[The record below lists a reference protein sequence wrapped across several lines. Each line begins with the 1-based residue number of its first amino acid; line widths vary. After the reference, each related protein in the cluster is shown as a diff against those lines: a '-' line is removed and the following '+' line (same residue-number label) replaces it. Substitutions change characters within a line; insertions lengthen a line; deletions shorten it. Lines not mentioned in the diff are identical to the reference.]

1 MLQAT
6 PLTEGW
12 ILRHSDGTVDELP
25 AVVPGCV
32 HTDLL
37 AAGVIPDPFLGRN
50 ETEVAWVGR
59 RDWTYETDL
68 VPMNGHEQ
76 TDLVFDGLDTVAEIL
91 LDGRLLGRTR
101 NMHRSYRF
109 DVTGMSGRLAVRF
122 VSAYAEAEAVRGK
135 LGERPAAYA
144 EPYQYLRKMAC
155 SFGWDW
161 GPTLVTAGIWRP
173 VRLER
178 WSTARIARVRPLV
191 TVEQGVGVVELAVD
205 VERARVEAPLTVEAT
220 VGGEQVRASVDGTQ
234 GVVRLEVP
242 GARLWWPRGYGEQ
255 PLYDVELTLLH
266 EGRPLDVW
274 RRRVGFR
281 SVELDRSADAHGTG
295 FTLVV
300 NGERLFARGVNWIP
314 DDVFPSRV
322 TRERYR
328 ERLEQAA
335 DAGVDLVRVWGGGI
349 YESEDFYDACD
360 ELGLLVWQDFP
371 FACAAYPEEQPL
383 RGEVEAEARENVVR
397 LMPHPALVLWNGNN
411 ENLWGFRDWG
421 WEAGL
426 AGDSWGE
433 GYYLGVLP
441 RVVAELDPTR
451 PYTAG
456 SPWSG
461 SWEHHPNDPAH
472 GTHHSWE
479 VWNREDYAEY
489 RAEVPRFV
497 AEFGWQA
504 PPAYA
509 TLAGALP
516 GEVLAAD
523 SPGVLHHQKADDG
536 NGKLRRGLE
545 RHFAFPEGDFDRW
558 HYLMQVNQARAVA
571 AGIEHWR
578 SHWPVCA
585 GTVVWQLND
594 CWPVTSWAAID
605 GDGREKPLYHELRR
619 LYADRLLTVQMRGQQ
634 LVLAAVNQAGEP
646 WAGVLRLRRMSVD
659 GTVID
664 EAELDFHAA
673 RRTVTDVTV
682 PPELVPVGAK
692 EFLVADAGGD
702 GGADRGGALGTGQ
715 GSAGGASAGWG
726 GAAGTGQGSAGG
738 ASAGWGGAAGTG
750 QGSAGGASA
759 GWGGAAGT
767 DVGAAAVAG
776 AGRGSETASGAGAGH
791 GAGTEVSAAGCAGA
805 GWGGAAGT
813 DVGAAAVAGAGRGSE
828 TASGAGAGH
837 GGDTE
842 VSAAAGAGAS
852 HGSGAESSASQ
863 DAGAGAGQDADT
875 EVSAAAGASAVH
887 GAGAESSA
895 RLGAGA
901 DAGVRAGGL
910 RALYFPSSDRE
921 IPYPRPEFDVVVAA
935 GGVTVTAR
943 TLVRDL
949 LLQVDRLD
957 PAARADRGLVTL
969 LPGER
974 VTIGVSGWK
983 TPDPDAAR
991 SALYCLEPSR

>member
-12 ILRHSDGTVDELP
+12 ILRHEGGELP

-37 AAGVIPDPFLGRN
+37 AAGAIPDPFLGRN
-50 ETEVAWVGR
+50 ETDLAWVGR
-59 RDWTYETDL
+59 RDWTYETELPPVD
-68 VPMNGHEQ
+68 GHEQ

-91 LDGRLLGRTR
+91 LDGQLLGRTR

-109 DVTGMSGRLAVRF
+109 DVTGMAGRLAVRF

-173 VRLER
+173 VRIER
-178 WSTARIARVRPLV
+178 WSTARMARVRPLV
-191 TVEQGVGVVELAVD
+191 TVGEQGWGVVELAVE
-205 VERARVEAPLTVEAT
+205 VERARVEAPLRVEAS
-220 VGGEQVRASVDGTQ
+220 VGGVRASASLDGTE

-242 GARLWWPRGYGEQ
+242 DVGLWWPRGYGEQ

-266 EGRPLDVW
+266 EDRPLDVW
-274 RRRVGFR
+274 QRRVGFR
-281 SVELDRSADAHGTG
+281 SVELDRAADAHGTG

-314 DDVFPSRV
+314 DDVFPSRI

-328 ERLEQAA
+328 ERLGQAA
-335 DAGVDLVRVWGGGI
+335 DAGVDLVRIWGGGI

-397 LMPHPALVLWNGNN
+397 LMPHPSLVLWNGNN

-421 WEAGL
+421 WEARL

-489 RAEVPRFV
+489 RREVPRFV

-509 TLAGALP
+509 TLARALP

-619 LYADRLLTVQMRGQQ
+619 LYADRLLTLRGQ
-634 LVLAAVNQAGEP
+634 VLAVVNQTAEE
-646 WAGVLRLRRMSVD
+646 WAGAVRMRRMSVD
-659 GTVID
+659 GTVIG
-664 EAELDFHAA
+664 EADVEFRAGRRAVAEVSVPRELD
-673 RRTVTDVTV
+673 
-682 PPELVPVGAK
+682 PVGPK
-692 EFLVADAGGD
+692 EFLVADAD
-702 GGADRGGALGTGQ
+702 
-715 GSAGGASAGWG
+715 
-726 GAAGTGQGSAGG
+726 
-738 ASAGWGGAAGTG
+738 
-750 QGSAGGASA
+750 
-759 GWGGAAGT
+759 
-767 DVGAAAVAG
+767 
-776 AGRGSETASGAGAGH
+776 
-791 GAGTEVSAAGCAGA
+791 
-805 GWGGAAGT
+805 
-813 DVGAAAVAGAGRGSE
+813 
-828 TASGAGAGH
+828 
-837 GGDTE
+837 
-842 VSAAAGAGAS
+842 
-852 HGSGAESSASQ
+852 
-863 DAGAGAGQDADT
+863 
-875 EVSAAAGASAVH
+875 
-887 GAGAESSA
+887 
-895 RLGAGA
+895 
-901 DAGVRAGGL
+901 GL
-910 RALYFPSSDRE
+910 RAVHFPVADRE
-921 IPYPRPEFDVVVAA
+921 IPYPQPEFDVSVTPGA
-935 GGVTVTAR
+935 VTVTAH

-949 LLQVDRLD
+949 LLQADRLD

>member
-6 PLTEGW
+6 PLTDGW
-12 ILRHSDGTVDELP
+12 IVRHESAALP
-25 AVVPGCV
+25 ATVPGCV

-37 AAGVIPDPFLGRN
+37 AAGVIPDPFLGRD
-50 ETEVAWVGR
+50 EAEVAWVGR

-68 VPMNGHEQ
+68 TAAPAHSAHEQHEQHEQ

-91 LDGRLLGRTR
+91 LDGQLLGRVR

-109 DVTGMSGRLAVRF
+109 DVTGLSGRLSVRF
-122 VSAYAEAEAVRGK
+122 ASAYAAAEAVRGK
-135 LGERPAAYA
+135 LGERPAAYP
-144 EPYQYLRKMAC
+144 EPYQYIRKMAC

-173 VRLER
+173 VRLEQ

-191 TVEQGVGVVELAVD
+191 TVEQGTGHIELAVD
-205 VERARVEAPLTVEAT
+205 VERTRVEAPLTVEAT
-220 VGGEQVRASVDGTQ
+220 VGGVRARAEIDGTS
-234 GVVRLEVP
+234 GVVRLTLPDVE
-242 GARLWWPRGYGEQ
+242 LWWPRGYGEQ
-255 PLYDVELTLLH
+255 PLYDVELTLRH
-266 EGRPLDVW
+266 GEDALDVW
-274 RRRVGFR
+274 RRRIGFR
-281 SVELDRSADAHGTG
+281 TVELDRRPDEHGAG

-314 DDVFPSRV
+314 DDVFPSRI

-328 ERLEQAA
+328 ERLRQAA
-335 DAGVDLVRVWGGGI
+335 DAGVDLVRIWGGGI

-397 LMPHPALVLWNGNN
+397 LMPHPSLVLWNGNN
-411 ENLWGFRDWG
+411 ENLWGFRDWE
-421 WEAGL
+421 WEPRL

-461 SWEHHPNDPAH
+461 SWDRHPNDPAH

-479 VWNREDYAEY
+479 VWNREDYADY
-489 RAEVPRFV
+489 RLSVPRFV

-509 TLAGALP
+509 TLRRALP
-516 GEVLAAD
+516 GEELAPD
-523 SPGVLHHQKADDG
+523 SPGMLHHQKADDG

-558 HYLMQVNQARAVA
+558 HYLTQVNQARAVA

-619 LYADRLLTVQMRGQQ
+619 LYADRLLTLRAREQERERG
-634 LVLAAVNQAGEP
+634 LEVAVVNQAAKG
-646 WAGVLRLRRMSVD
+646 WAGAVRLRRMSVD
-659 GTVID
+659 GAVVG
-664 EAELDFHAA
+664 EASVGFGAEGRAVARVGVPREL
-673 RRTVTDVTV
+673 
-682 PPELVPVGAK
+682 EPVGPK
-692 EFLVADAGGD
+692 EFLVADAD
-702 GGADRGGALGTGQ
+702 
-715 GSAGGASAGWG
+715 
-726 GAAGTGQGSAGG
+726 
-738 ASAGWGGAAGTG
+738 
-750 QGSAGGASA
+750 
-759 GWGGAAGT
+759 
-767 DVGAAAVAG
+767 
-776 AGRGSETASGAGAGH
+776 
-791 GAGTEVSAAGCAGA
+791 
-805 GWGGAAGT
+805 
-813 DVGAAAVAGAGRGSE
+813 
-828 TASGAGAGH
+828 
-837 GGDTE
+837 
-842 VSAAAGAGAS
+842 
-852 HGSGAESSASQ
+852 
-863 DAGAGAGQDADT
+863 
-875 EVSAAAGASAVH
+875 
-887 GAGAESSA
+887 
-895 RLGAGA
+895 
-901 DAGVRAGGL
+901 GVRAVH
-910 RALYFPSSDRE
+910 FPAPDRE
-921 IPYPRPEFDVVVAA
+921 VPYPRPEFDVALVP
-935 GGVTVTAR
+935 GGVVVTAR

-949 LLQVDRLD
+949 LLQADRLHPD
-957 PAARADRGLVTL
+957 ARADRGLVTL
-969 LPGER
+969 LPGEE
-974 VTIGVSGWK
+974 VTIGVRGWE
-983 TPDPDAAR
+983 TPDAAAAR
-991 SALYCLEPSR
+991 SALYCMEPSR

>member
-12 ILRHSDGTVDELP
+12 ILRHEGGELP

-37 AAGVIPDPFLGRN
+37 AAGAVPDPFLGRN
-50 ETEVAWVGR
+50 ETDLAWVGR
-59 RDWTYETDL
+59 RDWTYETELPPVD
-68 VPMNGHEQ
+68 GHEQ

-91 LDGRLLGRTR
+91 LDGQLLGRTR

-109 DVTGMSGRLAVRF
+109 DVTGMAGRLAVRF

-173 VRLER
+173 VRIER

-191 TVEQGVGVVELAVD
+191 TVGEQGLGVVELAVE
-205 VERARVEAPLTVEAT
+205 VERARVEAPLRVEAS
-220 VGGEQVRASVDGTQ
+220 VGGVRAIASLDGTE

-242 GARLWWPRGYGEQ
+242 DVGLWWPRGYGEQ

-281 SVELDRSADAHGTG
+281 TVELDRSADAHGTG

-314 DDVFPSRV
+314 DDVFPSRI

-328 ERLEQAA
+328 ERLGQAA
-335 DAGVDLVRVWGGGI
+335 GAGVDLVRIWGGGI

-397 LMPHPALVLWNGNN
+397 LMPHPSLVLWNGNN

-421 WEAGL
+421 WEARL

-489 RAEVPRFV
+489 RGEVPRFV

-509 TLAGALP
+509 TLARALP

-619 LYADRLLTVQMRGQQ
+619 LYADRLLTVRMRGRK

-659 GTVID
+659 GKVID
-664 EAELDFHAA
+664 ETELNFRAA

-682 PPELVPVGAK
+682 PPELVPVGPK

-702 GGADRGGALGTGQ
+702 GGVDRGAAVGADT
-715 GSAGGASAGWG
+715 GWG
-726 GAAGTGQGSAGG
+726 S
-738 ASAGWGGAAGTG
+738 
-750 QGSAGGASA
+750 
-759 GWGGAAGT
+759 AAGT
-767 DVGAAAVAG
+767 DREGNAGTGRGSTAGAGVAEDAG
-776 AGRGSETASGAGAGH
+776 AGRGS
-791 GAGTEVSAAGCAGA
+791 
-805 GWGGAAGT
+805 
-813 DVGAAAVAGAGRGSE
+813 DKK
-828 TASGAGAGH
+828 
-837 GGDTE
+837 
-842 VSAAAGAGAS
+842 
-852 HGSGAESSASQ
+852 
-863 DAGAGAGQDADT
+863 AGAGAGQDAGT
-875 EVSAAAGASAVH
+875 
-887 GAGAESSA
+887 
-895 RLGAGA
+895 RP
-901 DAGVRAGGL
+901 GGL
-910 RALYFPSSDRE
+910 RALYFPSPDRE
-921 IPYPRPEFDVVVAA
+921 IPYPRPEFDVAVVPGA
-935 GGVTVTAR
+935 VTVTAR

-949 LLQVDRLD
+949 LLQADRLD

>member
-6 PLTEGW
+6 PLTDGW
-12 ILRHSDGTVDELP
+12 ILRHPDGAAASLP
-25 AVVPGCV
+25 AAVPGCV

-37 AAGVIPDPFLGRN
+37 AGGAIPDPFLGRA

-68 VPMNGHEQ
+68 DAASAHEQ

-91 LDGRLLGRTR
+91 LDGRVLGRVR

-109 DVTGMSGRLAVRF
+109 DVTGLSGRLSVRF
-122 VSAYAEAEAVRGK
+122 ASAYAEAEAMRGR

-173 VRLER
+173 VRLEH
-178 WSTARIARVRPLV
+178 WSTARIARVRPV
-191 TVEQGVGVVELAVD
+191 VGVEQGIGQVELVVD
-205 VERARVEAPLTVEAT
+205 VERTRVEAPLTVEAT
-220 VGGEQVRASVDGTQ
+220 VGGVLARAEIEGT
-234 GVVRLEVP
+234 GGTVRLTVP
-242 GARLWWPRGYGEQ
+242 DVQLWWPRGYGEQ

-266 EGRPLDVW
+266 GDAPLDVW
-274 RRRVGFR
+274 RRRIGFR
-281 SVELDRSADAHGTG
+281 TVGLDRSADEHGTG

-328 ERLEQAA
+328 TRLRQAA

-397 LMPHPALVLWNGNN
+397 LMPHPSLVLWNGNN

-421 WEAGL
+421 WEPRL

-461 SWEHHPNDPAH
+461 SWDRHPNDPAH

-479 VWNREDYAEY
+479 VWNRRDHADYLLS
-489 RAEVPRFV
+489 VPRFV

-509 TLAGALP
+509 TLRRALP
-516 GEVLAAD
+516 DEELAPG
-523 SPGVLHHQKADDG
+523 SPGMLHHQKADDG

-545 RHFAFPEGDFDRW
+545 RYFALPEKDSEQDFDRW
-558 HYLMQVNQARAVA
+558 HYLTQVNQARAVA

-578 SHWPVCA
+578 SNWPVCA
-585 GTVVWQLND
+585 GTVLWQLND

-619 LYADRLLTVQMRGQQ
+619 LYADRLLT
-634 LVLAAVNQAGEP
+634 LAVREQGLELAVVNQAGLA
-646 WAGVLRLRRMSVD
+646 WTGTARLRRMSVE
-659 GTVID
+659 GAVLG
-664 EAELDFHAA
+664 EASAGFGAERRAVARIGVPKEL
-673 RRTVTDVTV
+673 
-682 PPELVPVGAK
+682 EPVGPK
-692 EFLVADAGGD
+692 EFLVADAD
-702 GGADRGGALGTGQ
+702 GSR
-715 GSAGGASAGWG
+715 
-726 GAAGTGQGSAGG
+726 
-738 ASAGWGGAAGTG
+738 
-750 QGSAGGASA
+750 
-759 GWGGAAGT
+759 
-767 DVGAAAVAG
+767 
-776 AGRGSETASGAGAGH
+776 
-791 GAGTEVSAAGCAGA
+791 
-805 GWGGAAGT
+805 
-813 DVGAAAVAGAGRGSE
+813 
-828 TASGAGAGH
+828 
-837 GGDTE
+837 
-842 VSAAAGAGAS
+842 
-852 HGSGAESSASQ
+852 
-863 DAGAGAGQDADT
+863 
-875 EVSAAAGASAVH
+875 AVH
-887 GAGAESSA
+887 
-895 RLGAGA
+895 
-901 DAGVRAGGL
+901 
-910 RALYFPSSDRE
+910 FPAPDRE
-921 IPYPRPEFDVVVAA
+921 VPYPRPEFDVALVP
-935 GGVTVTAR
+935 GGVLVTAR
-943 TLVRDL
+943 SLVRDL
-949 LLQVDRLD
+949 LLQADRLHPD
-957 PAARADRGLVTL
+957 ARADRGLVTL
-969 LPGER
+969 LPGEE
-974 VTIGVSGWK
+974 VTIGVSGWE
-983 TPDPDAAR
+983 TPDAAAAR
-991 SALYCLEPSR
+991 SALYCMEPSR

>member
-12 ILRHSDGTVDELP
+12 ILRHEGEALP

-37 AAGVIPDPFLGRN
+37 AAGVIPDPFLGLGER
-50 ETEVAWVGR
+50 EVAWVGR
-59 RDWTYETDL
+59 REWTYETDL
-68 VPMNGHEQ
+68 APSPDTGLPPSDGHEQ
-76 TDLVFDGLDTVAEIL
+76 TDLVFDGLDTVAEIR

-109 DVTGMSGRLAVRF
+109 DVTGMSGRLSVRF

-173 VRLER
+173 VRIER

-191 TVEQGVGVVELAVD
+191 SVQEGTGVVELAVD
-205 VERARVEAPLTVEAT
+205 VERTRVEAPLTVEAV
-220 VGGEQVRASVDGTQ
+220 VGGVRARAAIVKAS

-242 GARLWWPRGYGEQ
+242 QARLWWPRGYGEQ

-274 RRRVGFR
+274 RRGVGFR
-281 SVELDRSADAHGTG
+281 TVELDRSADEHGTG
-295 FTLVV
+295 FCLVV
-300 NGERLFARGVNWIP
+300 NGERVFARGVNWIP
-314 DDVFPSRV
+314 DDVFPSRI

-328 ERLEQAA
+328 ERLGQAA
-335 DAGVDLVRVWGGGI
+335 GAGVDLVRIWGGGI

-397 LMPHPALVLWNGNN
+397 LMPHPSLVLWNGNN

-421 WEAGL
+421 WEARL

-433 GYYLGVLP
+433 GYYLGLLP

-479 VWNREDYAEY
+479 VWNRLDYAEY
-489 RAEVPRFV
+489 RSEVPRFV

-504 PPAYA
+504 PPAHA
-509 TLAGALP
+509 TLRRALAG
-516 GEVLAAD
+516 EELAAD
-523 SPGVLHHQKADDG
+523 SPGMLHHQKADDG

-558 HYLMQVNQARAVA
+558 HYLTQVNQARAVA

-594 CWPVTSWAAID
+594 CWPVTSWAAVD

-619 LYADRLLTVQMRGQQ
+619 LYADRLLTVRER
-634 LVLAAVNQAGEP
+634 VVAVVNQAGEE
-646 WAGVLRLRRMSVD
+646 WAGVLRVRRMSVE
-659 GTVID
+659 GAVLG
-664 EAELDFHAA
+664 EADLEFRAG
-673 RRTVTDVTV
+673 RRAVA
-682 PPELVPVGAK
+682 EVPVPDELEPTGPK
-692 EFLVADAGGD
+692 EFLVVDA
-702 GGADRGGALGTGQ
+702 A
-715 GSAGGASAGWG
+715 
-726 GAAGTGQGSAGG
+726 
-738 ASAGWGGAAGTG
+738 
-750 QGSAGGASA
+750 
-759 GWGGAAGT
+759 
-767 DVGAAAVAG
+767 
-776 AGRGSETASGAGAGH
+776 
-791 GAGTEVSAAGCAGA
+791 
-805 GWGGAAGT
+805 
-813 DVGAAAVAGAGRGSE
+813 
-828 TASGAGAGH
+828 
-837 GGDTE
+837 
-842 VSAAAGAGAS
+842 
-852 HGSGAESSASQ
+852 
-863 DAGAGAGQDADT
+863 
-875 EVSAAAGASAVH
+875 
-887 GAGAESSA
+887 
-895 RLGAGA
+895 
-901 DAGVRAGGL
+901 GL
-910 RALYFPSSDRE
+910 RALHFPSPDRE
-921 IPYPRPEFDVVVAA
+921 IPYPRPEFDVTVAPGA
-935 GGVTVTAR
+935 VTVTAR

-949 LLQVDRLD
+949 LLQADRLD

-974 VTIGVSGWK
+974 VTIGVTGWE

-991 SALYCLEPSR
+991 SALYCMEPGS